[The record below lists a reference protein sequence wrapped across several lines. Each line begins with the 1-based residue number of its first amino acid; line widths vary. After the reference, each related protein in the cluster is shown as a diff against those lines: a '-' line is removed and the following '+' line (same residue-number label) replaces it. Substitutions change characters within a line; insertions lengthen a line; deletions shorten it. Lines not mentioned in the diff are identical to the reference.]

1 VQQDPKA
8 WFGPGLARFYYPVE
22 RLCNDVLYIKG
33 HSFSTSSLT
42 GLHYASGEPN
52 GVRGARAAET
62 RADLRALFAQRSGSV
77 VAMPKAALAAFGEI
91 PGHVV
96 GHFGALRGS
105 NIAKDCETSIT
116 VGRNLP
122 KPRDLE
128 NLARAFAVALDRPF
142 DPLPTPA
149 NPLDIRFPKRSE
161 GLWMRDGKGHGV
173 EVDYHPDP
181 TAQAVLRQIRDA
193 DATQTIDRVR
203 AHFAPKRFTVAGAC
217 VPDVTFDRV
226 ADWQDVK
233 KGGSKLHRAVGENRV
248 LPLSP
253 AELFRVFP
261 TIWGSPETVKRDAQ
275 YQEIRAFQTLLF

>member
-22 RLCNDVLYIKG
+22 RLCNDALYIKG

-42 GLHYASGEPN
+42 GLHYASGEPD